1 MAVRKGPVYRCVS
14 TVFTGS
20 GDACARAFDA
30 QSGVLQR
37 VFRGHTFV
45 INCLQVGFS
54 LPSSLLPPGKQ
65 EASHR
70 GTPVACSWLTAVLP
84 VHRYTA
90 RCSTQHLMT
99 VLCASGTYV
108 VSSQCHLCHVG
119 QQLSAACHASS
130 ATRWPVQPQGP
141 YNQPEGLERRRGS
154 EAELVLQWPVAGHV
168 PALVTFLTVEEG
180 KVLLALT
187 LNQRPCYLDTS
198 SQGKASSSHS

>member
-108 VSSQCHLCHVG
+108 VSSQCHLCHAG

-141 YNQPEGLERRRGS
+141 YNQPEGLERDRGGACFAVACSRACTCPRDLSHCGGREGASCPHS
-154 EAELVLQWPVAGHV
+154 ESK
-168 PALVTFLTVEEG
+168 ALLPGYF
-180 KVLLALT
+180 
-187 LNQRPCYLDTS
+187 
-198 SQGKASSSHS
+198 